1 MELITLG
8 DFEVYC

>member
-8 DFEVYC
+8 EI